1 MKTECISESLLF
13 QGHENQLT
21 IVNNDGENLSSD
33 GGLVLLRQI
42 DFKRRIT
49 QRLAL
54 CFNDKRNKKLITHE
68 LLNLLKQR
76 IYGLC
81 QGYED
86 LNDHDTWRNDR
97 VLLFAC
103 GLNPENTT
111 GAGKSTLNRM
121 ELGGS
126 WHHAKTRYKNINWW
140 EADIEDLLIDL
151 FIESYD
157 KRPKEIILDVDN
169 TDLPLYGMQEG
180 KYFNAYYDEYCYLPL
195 LIMAG
200 DRPVWAKLVTS
211 DVDPASGTVYALKR
225 IIGKIL
231 KRWPDMKIIVRG
243 DSGFGRNDIMEY
255 CEANDIFYVLGLSKN
270 NRLKRAIGGSIRA
283 AELEFKRTELPQRIF
298 RDIQYK
304 TRHSWPIA
312 RRVIGKAEHIEGR
325 SNPRFVVTNI
335 PKNNYPAQWIYETLY
350 CARGN
355 MENRIKEQKL
365 FMFADRMSTH
375 ALRSNQFRFWLSVF
389 AYVFMVELRDRCL
402 DGTALNAAQASTIRL
417 KLLKVG
423 AWLTTTVRR
432 IVIHLPRSYPYWNIW
447 VTVHSRL
454 CVT

>member
-1 MKTECISESLLF
+1 MKTECIPDNLLF
-13 QGHENQLT
+13 QDLGNKEV
-21 IVNNDGENLSSD
+21 IVKNDGEDLSSD

-42 DFKRRIT
+42 DLYKNIT
-49 QRLAL
+49 QRLAR
-54 CFNDKRNKKLITHE
+54 CFNDNRNKKLITHE
-68 LLNLLKQR
+68 LQNLLKQR

-86 LNDHDTWRNDR
+86 LNDHDIWRNDR
-97 VLLFAC
+97 LLLFAC
-103 GLNPENTT
+103 GLDPETTT

-126 WHHAKTRYKNINWW
+126 WHQAKTRYKNINWW

-243 DSGFGRNDIMEY
+243 DSGFGRNEIMEY
-255 CEANDIFYVLGLSKN
+255 CESNDVLYVLGLSKN
-270 NRLKRAIGGSIRA
+270 NRLKRAIGGSIRE
-283 AELEFKRTELPQRIF
+283 AELEFKRTGIPQRIF
-298 RDIQYK
+298 RDIRYK

-335 PKNNYPAQWIYETLY
+335 SNNYSAQWIYETLY

-365 FMFADRMSTH
+365 FMFADRMSTQ
-375 ALRSNQFRFWLSVF
+375 ALRSNQFRLWLSVF

-402 DGTALNAAQASTIRL
+402 DDTTLHAAQASTIRL

-447 VTVHSRL
+447 ATVHSRL
-454 CVT
+454 CMT